1 MQPNQDDSA
10 VPTRQSAQGRRVPR
24 VAGRWY
30 YLVLVG
36 TMGLFAWV
44 PFLHA
49 ATRVRAARARWLAA
63 LFGTLDIVMYVLMA
77 LTPHDSQGHSTGGAI
92 STVGGLMALGVI
104 ITGCVMLPPLRRMA
118 YRDAPAAVSAPD
130 PATDPAVQAALAA
143 RARREDSRK
152 LAADDPLLARELR
165 IGRPDL
171 PRSYD
176 DGGLVDLN
184 NAPAAVIAEAYGIP
198 PEVAG
203 AIVDARDRRGEPF
216 STVDELLVLADL
228 PVNTWD
234 HIRDRAVMLPWVTPA
249 GPRA

>member
-1 MQPNQDDSA
+1 MQPNPADDGA
-10 VPTRQSAQGRRVPR
+10 VPARPNMHGRRSLR

-30 YLVLVG
+30 YLVLIG
-36 TMGLFAWV
+36 TAGLFAWV

-49 ATRVRAARARWLAA
+49 ATRVRTAKARLLAA
-63 LFGTLDIVMYVLMA
+63 LFATLDILMYVLLS
-77 LTPHDSQGHSTGGAI
+77 LTPEDGRGHVVHGPL
-92 STVGGLMALGVI
+92 STVGGLLSLGIVI
-104 ITGCVMLPPLRRMA
+104 VGCVLLPPLRRKA
-118 YRDAPAAVSAPD
+118 HERAPVAVSAP
-130 PATDPAVQAALAA
+130 ARVTDPAIHAALAA

-171 PRSYD
+171 ARSYD

-184 NAPAAVIAEAYGIP
+184 NAPAAVIAEACGIP
-198 PEVAG
+198 ADVAG

-234 HIRDRAVMLPWVTPA
+234 HIRDRAVLLP
-249 GPRA
+249 